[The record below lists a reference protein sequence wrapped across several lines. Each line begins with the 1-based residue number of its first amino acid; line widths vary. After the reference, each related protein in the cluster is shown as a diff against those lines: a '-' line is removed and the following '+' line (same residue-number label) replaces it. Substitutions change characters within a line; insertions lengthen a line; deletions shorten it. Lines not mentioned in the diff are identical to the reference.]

1 MRFVISIITCLS
13 LTSVQV
19 FSLDDPKRGTS
30 SVDDG
35 ILDLIKEGDKY
46 HKLSEERLESTRGK
60 VRQPPSQNPI
70 ELKDIKGLSEEIS
83 TEEIKGSIKIGAAEE
98 PSSSLNLKKSL
109 DGLDSGHDFDIR
121 CQKDSLLLFEGKDSR
136 LRSSGFPS
144 VRVLEAVELGLKW
157 LQSKQKNDGSW
168 GRGLNDTCLALLP
181 FLAQC
186 ELSSSS
192 KFGDTFK
199 RGIDFVKKRKTEKK
213 FEYYTTGEFYKHDGD
228 LSDLV
233 THALRTTVLAEYY
246 VMTKKPTLVEGLE
259 QSADGIINTRG
270 FDRQWGSDYLA
281 HLNIQALYALTFTQ
295 IRKKEVVDCML
306 DYSKVLKKNLNSNRY
321 SAKLAGDLLSLQ
333 LCQRGDSSVV
343 NKGLELLGQKN
354 QFDKAQPAVRYFE
367 ASAFYQSTIM
377 TSFYWREW
385 NNRRYVRDII
395 DSQLLE
401 GCWTEKTPEN
411 SKYSDLE
418 TTVFTLLILQN
429 PYRYRPTKPL
439 PDEQKGFWEKIF
451 D

>member
-13 LTSVQV
+13 LTTVLV
-19 FSLDDPKRGTS
+19 FSLDDQKRGTS

-35 ILDLIKEGDKY
+35 IIDLIKEDNKY
-46 HKLSEERLESTRGK
+46 YKLSEERLQSTRGE
-60 VRQPPSQNPI
+60 VRQSPRQTPLK
-70 ELKDIKGLSEEIS
+70 LKDIKGLSEEIS
-83 TEEIKGSIKIGAAEE
+83 SEEIKGSIKIGAEE
-98 PSSSLNLKKSL
+98 KPSSSLNLKKSL
-109 DGLDSGHDFDIR
+109 DGLHPDHDFDTR
-121 CQKDSLLLFEGKDSR
+121 CQKDGLFQGKDSR
-136 LRSSGFPS
+136 LRSTGFPS
-144 VRVLEAVELGLKW
+144 DGVLEAVELGLKW
-157 LQSKQKNDGSW
+157 FQSEQKSDGSW

-186 ELSSSS
+186 ELSSSA

-199 RGIDFVKKRKTEKK
+199 RGIDFVRNRRTEKK

-270 FDRQWGSDYLA
+270 FDRQWGSSYLA
-281 HLNIQALYALTFTQ
+281 HLNIQALHALTFTQ

-306 DYSKVLKKNLNSNRY
+306 DYSKVLKKNLSSNRY
-321 SAKLAGDLLSLQ
+321 SSKLAGDILSLQ
-333 LCQRGDSSVV
+333 LCQRGDSSDV
-343 NKGLELLGQKN
+343 NKGLELLRQRN
-354 QFDKAQPAVRYFE
+354 QFDKAPPAVRYFE

-377 TSFYWREW
+377 TSIYWREW
-385 NNRRYVRDII
+385 NRLRFVRDII
-395 DSQLLE
+395 DSQLLD
-401 GCWTEKTPEN
+401 GCWTEKSPEN

-439 PDEQKGFWEKIF
+439 PDDQKGFWEKIF